1 MLLLEIGLG
10 LGLESD
16 CMQRVMVSNSH
27 SRPCLENRLKSHVTV
42 DCRVINHHPS

>member
-16 CMQRVMVSNSH
+16 CRGLWFRTVIQGH
-27 SRPCLENRLKSHVTV
+27 LENRLKSHVTV

>member
-16 CMQRVMVSNSH
+16 KMVRVSNSH
-27 SRPCLENRLKSHVTV
+27 SGPPREQVKKVT
-42 DCRVINHHPS
+42 

>member
-16 CMQRVMVSNSH
+16 YRFSVSNSH
-27 SRPCLENRLKSHVTV
+27 SGPPREQV
-42 DCRVINHHPS
+42 